1 MTHTYIGLG
10 SNLHHPAKQIQS
22 AIASLKKISHTQC
35 LQVSSLYQNPPLKRS
50 EQPDYVNAV
59 AELKTELS
67 AEALL
72 QHLQEI
78 ESHQGRVRTEQ
89 QWGESRTLD
98 LDILLFGNHLIKQK
112 DLTIPH
118 RELHTRN
125 FFLYP
130 LFEIAPELV
139 LPSGTLL
146 KDLIN
151 TCDIT
156 HLKKISWPRSHAYQ
170 NGKN

>member
-10 SNLHHPAKQIQS
+10 SNLNNPVKQIQS
-22 AIASLKKISHTQC
+22 AIVALKKISHTQC
-35 LQVSSLYQNPPLKRS
+35 LRISSLYQNPPLKRD

-67 AEALL
+67 AETLL
-72 QHLQEI
+72 TYLQEI
-78 ESHQGRVRTEQ
+78 ESNQGRIRIEQ
-89 QWGESRTLD
+89 QWGESRTVD

-112 DLTIPH
+112 NLTIPH

-139 LPSGTLL
+139 LPSGILL
-146 KDLIN
+146 KKLIS

-156 HLKKISWPRSHAYQ
+156 HLKKIS
-170 NGKN
+170 